1 MLINSKWRHFYFKG
15 FKVGLNLSKVS
26 FDFTPFSLPIF
37 DLTEHVESIL
47 SAQFLFFRF
56 DFLELFVT
64 LLALVFQ
71 VLPSFEALFVES
83 VFLIFKNVVHFVG
96 SNLEIVPS
104 LEHVGSIETFADQSF
119 DMFVF
124 GIDFFDF
131 GLDLLFFSSD
141 FIKTLDGFSHFVHIF
156 RFILQF
162 SHDIVDEIFNLFAF
176 GLNRE
181 LDDLN
186 EIVDLFIDI
195 NFEHVLEV
203 GNIDFKIFDHVVF
216 LVAVEQF

>member
-1 MLINSKWRHFYFKG
+1 
-15 FKVGLNLSKVS
+15 
-26 FDFTPFSLPIF
+26 LPIF

-71 VLPSFEALFVES
+71 VLPSFEAFFMKSIFL
-83 VFLIFKNVVHFVG
+83 VFENVVHFVR

-104 LEHVGSIETFADQSF
+104 LEHVGGIETFTNQSF
-119 DMFVF
+119 NMFVF
-124 GIDFFDF
+124 GVDFFDF

-141 FIKTLDGFSHFVHIF
+141 LIKTLDGFGHLVHIF
-156 RFILQF
+156 RFILQL

-176 GLNRE
+176 SLNGK

-186 EIVDLFIDI
+186 EIVNLFIDI
-195 NFEHVLEV
+195 NFEHVLQV
-203 GNIDFKIFDHVVF
+203 GNIDFEIFDHVVF